1 MFLKNLPVL
10 IVLLLLSACATAPAP
25 GPASNAAEP
34 RSVLLISIDGFRR
47 DYIDRGV
54 TPVLSGLAQQGVR
67 ATSMRPSF
75 PSVTFPNHYT
85 IVTGLRPDH
94 HGVVNNYMTDDSI
107 PGAVF
112 KLSDRQVLAD
122 PRWWNEGEPIWVT
135 AEKAGLRTATL
146 FWPGS
151 ETEIRGKR
159 PSEWLPFDDKLP
171 YAERVDRVL
180 GWLERPTDARPRFVT
195 LYFSSVD
202 TQGHKFGPDS
212 PEVNAALADVDAAL
226 GRLVDGLRARKLDNA
241 VDLIVVSDHG
251 MAATAPER
259 AIDLDKVIDPK
270 AVRLDWLARAF
281 VGLTPMPGRDHA
293 VEKKLL
299 KRHEHFECW
308 RKEKIPARFHF
319 GAHHRI
325 PPVFCLA
332 DSGWIL
338 VSTARPDTYPM
349 SGGTHG
355 YDNEA
360 PDMGGLFVASGPSFR
375 KGVTTPAFD
384 NVDLH
389 PLMLKLLG
397 LPPIA
402 TDGDAATLKGALAVP

>member
-1 MFLKNLPVL
+1 MFPKYSLVL
-10 IVLLLLSACATAPAP
+10 FLMLLLSACATVPAPATAP
-25 GPASNAAEP
+25 NAAEP
-34 RSVLLISIDGFRR
+34 QTVLLISIDGFRW
-47 DYIDRGV
+47 DYLNRGV

-67 ATSMRPSF
+67 ATAMRPSF

-94 HGVVNNYMTDDSI
+94 HGIVNNYMTDEAI

-135 AEKAGLRTATL
+135 AENAGLKTATL

-159 PSEWLPFDDKLP
+159 PSEWLPFDDKMP
-171 YAERVDRVL
+171 YPDRVDRVL
-180 GWLERPTDARPRFVT
+180 GWLEKPAAARPRFVT
-195 LYFSSVD
+195 LYFQSVD
-202 TQGHKFGPDS
+202 GQGHKFGPDS
-212 PEVNAALADVDAAL
+212 AEVNAALGDVDSAL
-226 GRLVDGLRARKLDNA
+226 GRLVDGLRARKLDGS

-270 AVRLDWLARAF
+270 SVRVDWLARAF
-281 VGLTPMPGRDHA
+281 VGLAAMPGQDST

-299 KRHEHFECW
+299 KRHDHFECW
-308 RKEKIPARFHF
+308 RKEKIPTRFHF

-375 KGVTTPAFD
+375 KGVTLPAFD
-384 NVDLH
+384 NVDVH
-389 PLMLKLLG
+389 PLMLRMLG
-397 LPPIA
+397 LPPMA
-402 TDGDAATLKGALAVP
+402 SDGDSSVLKSALAD